1 MKVECTILNSIKVA
15 NKFRTFDLLLSRVVS
30 ILNIGEHQSMVQDV
44 DGFFYTFPFYA
55 NYILL
60 QYPVYNFIS
69 IRSSELISLDYSA
82 EHDIKLFTSEDMLLT
97 DGFRHPFSASFI
109 RALITVRQ
117 EQKHLGNTDC
127 KKCFKVECII
137 KRAIEKLEQ
146 QKAEKLNKKILLLG

>member
-69 IRSSELISLDYSA
+69 IRSSEVISLDYSA

-97 DGFRHPFSASFI
+97 DGFRHRFSTVFK
-109 RALITVRQ
+109 RALITVRL
-117 EQKHLGNTDC
+117 EQKYLADTDC
-127 KKCFKVECII
+127 KKCFSVNCII
-137 KRAIEKLEQ
+137 KQAIEKLEQ
-146 QKAEKLNKKILLLG
+146 QKAEKLNKKIIML